1 MSWQESSNW
10 RQIGLTDGH
19 PDESRKRRRFQDGI
33 DVMIGTPL
41 STRPLTDI
49 MPRIEFTSQLAQHVE
64 CPTMKEVEAG
74 TLREAFE
81 QMFQE
86 HPRLREYV
94 MDQQGVLRQ
103 HISVF
108 VDGEML
114 QQRGALEIPLGDR
127 SDVFVMQALS
137 GG

>member
-1 MSWQESSNW
+1 
-10 RQIGLTDGH
+10 
-19 PDESRKRRRFQDGI
+19 
-33 DVMIGTPL
+33 
-41 STRPLTDI
+41 

-64 CPTMKEVEAG
+64 CPAIQEVEAA
-74 TLREAFE
+74 TLQDAFE

-86 HPRLREYV
+86 HPRLRDYV
-94 MDQQGVLRQ
+94 MDQEGVLRQ

-114 QQRGALEIPLGDR
+114 QQRGALEVPLDGR